1 MKSSLNHAHPQNLLN
16 HIFSF
21 DALQIHHVIRS
32 FCLKTLQMKFAWMT
46 FASIKLNTVIQL
58 DDVSKIHHAS
68 NALSNLTKQ
77 SALMSAIVLAPV
89 KVIATRISL
98 SINSSR
104 FETPAPPAAPNA

>member
-1 MKSSLNHAHPQNLLN
+1 MKSSLNHAYPQNLLN

-21 DALQIHHVIRS
+21 DALQKQHVIRS
-32 FCLKTLQMKFAWMT
+32 FYLKALQIKFAP
-46 FASIKLNTVIQL
+46 IKFNNVIYL
-58 DDVSKIHHAS
+58 DELSKIHHAS
-68 NALSNLTKQ
+68 NPLFNFTKQ

-104 FETPAPPAAPNA
+104 FETPVPPAAPNA

>member
-1 MKSSLNHAHPQNLLN
+1 MKSSLNPAYPQNLLN

-21 DALQIHHVIRS
+21 DALQKQHVIRS
-32 FCLKTLQMKFAWMT
+32 FYLKAFQMT
-46 FASIKLNTVIQL
+46 FAPIKFKNVIYL
-58 DDVSKIHHAS
+58 DELSKIHHSS
-68 NALSNLTKQ
+68 NPLSNFTKQ

>member
-1 MKSSLNHAHPQNLLN
+1 MKSSLNCAHAQNSLN

-21 DALQIHHVIRS
+21 DVLQKHQIIRS
-32 FCLKTLQMKFAWMT
+32 FYLKALLMT
-46 FASIKLNTVIQL
+46 FAPIKLNNVIYRHE
-58 DDVSKIHHAS
+58 VSKINHAS